1 MTTNNKDTEKF
12 NEYETFLAYLNE
24 AEDQQL
30 TDEILSSKQG
40 CKQLEGLQKDMQA
53 IENNFNEYTL
63 DDDYGSDLWNKISAQ
78 LEDNPKPTW
87 LQKLFLQLQQPRFS
101 AVGLVAMFM
110 VAVTFYLLGQNQGGI
125 NSGVNSGVISPLNQ
139 QLLTQNMQL
148 HLAQADMFLTQVS
161 NMQIQQNSAVLVN
174 AAQSLL
180 ASNRIYKN
188 AYVNNDNKRLQSLLT
203 ELEQVLMEI
212 SNGNTQYSQ
221 KYIQNYASD
230 ELLFKVKSTNQQLKS
245 QLKAQ
250 TIATTSI

>member
-1 MTTNNKDTEKF
+1 MTINNKDIEKLD
-12 NEYETFLAYLNE
+12 EYEIFLAYLNE

-40 CKQLEGLQKDMQA
+40 CKQLEGLQKDMQT
-53 IENNFNEYTL
+53 IENNINEYRL
-63 DDDYGSDLWNKISAQ
+63 DENYGSDLWNKISTQ
-78 LEDNPKPTW
+78 LDDSSKRTW
-87 LQKLFLQLQQPRFS
+87 LQKLFQQLQQSRFS

-110 VAVTFYLLGQNQGGI
+110 VATTFYLLGQNQGT
-125 NSGVNSGVISPLNQ
+125 VNSGAINSSNQ
-139 QLLTQNMQL
+139 QLLAQNMQL

-161 NMQIQQNSAVLVN
+161 NMSLQQNSPVLVN

-180 ASNRIYKN
+180 ASNRIYKS

-212 SNGNTQYSQ
+212 TNGNTQYSQ
-221 KYIQNYASD
+221 KYIQDYASD

-245 QLKAQ
+245 QLMAQ
-250 TIATTSI
+250 TTAATSI

>member
-1 MTTNNKDTEKF
+1 MTTNNKDIEKY

-30 TDEILSSKQG
+30 TDEMLSSKQG
-40 CKQLEGLQKDMQA
+40 CKQLEGLQKDMQT
-53 IENNFNEYTL
+53 IENNINEYTL
-63 DDDYGSDLWNKISAQ
+63 DENYGSDLWNKISTQ
-78 LEDNPKPTW
+78 LDDSSKRTW
-87 LQKLFLQLQQPRFS
+87 LQKLFQQLQQSRFS

-110 VAVTFYLLGQNQGGI
+110 VATTFYLLGQNQGT
-125 NSGVNSGVISPLNQ
+125 VNSGAINSSNQ
-139 QLLTQNMQL
+139 QLLAQNMQL

-161 NMQIQQNSAVLVN
+161 NMSLQQNSPVLVN

-180 ASNRIYKN
+180 ASNRIYKS

-212 SNGNTQYSQ
+212 TNGNTQYSQ
-221 KYIQNYASD
+221 KYIQDYASD

-245 QLKAQ
+245 QLMAQ
-250 TIATTSI
+250 TTAATSI

>member
-1 MTTNNKDTEKF
+1 MTTNNKDIEKY

-30 TDEILSSKQG
+30 TDEMLSSKQG
-40 CKQLEGLQKDMQA
+40 CKQLEGLQKDMQT
-53 IENNFNEYTL
+53 IENNINEYRL
-63 DDDYGSDLWNKISAQ
+63 EENYGSDLWNKISTQ
-78 LEDNPKPTW
+78 LDDSPKRTW
-87 LQKLFLQLQQPRFS
+87 LQKLFQQLQQSRFS

-110 VAVTFYLLGQNQGGI
+110 VATTFYLLGQNQGT
-125 NSGVNSGVISPLNQ
+125 VNSGAINSSNQ
-139 QLLTQNMQL
+139 QLLAQNMQL

-161 NMQIQQNSAVLVN
+161 NMSLQQNSPVLVN

-180 ASNRIYKN
+180 ASNRIYKS

-212 SNGNTQYSQ
+212 TNGNTQYSQ
-221 KYIQNYASD
+221 KYIQDYASD

-245 QLKAQ
+245 QLMAQ
-250 TIATTSI
+250 TTAATSI

>member
-1 MTTNNKDTEKF
+1 MTTNNKDIEKY

-30 TDEILSSKQG
+30 TDEMLSSKQG
-40 CKQLEGLQKDMQA
+40 CKQLEGLQKDMQT
-53 IENNFNEYTL
+53 IENNINEYRL
-63 DDDYGSDLWNKISAQ
+63 DENYGSDLWNKISTQ
-78 LEDNPKPTW
+78 LDDSPKRTW
-87 LQKLFLQLQQPRFS
+87 LQKLFQQLQQSRFS

-110 VAVTFYLLGQNQGGI
+110 VATTFYLLGQNQGT
-125 NSGVNSGVISPLNQ
+125 VNSGAINSSNQ
-139 QLLTQNMQL
+139 QLLAQNMQL

-161 NMQIQQNSAVLVN
+161 NMSLQQNSPVLVN

-180 ASNRIYKN
+180 ASNRIYKS

-212 SNGNTQYSQ
+212 TNGNTQYSQ
-221 KYIQNYASD
+221 KYIQDYASD

-245 QLKAQ
+245 QLMAQ
-250 TIATTSI
+250 TTAATSI